1 MINEKKSLQDIP
13 KYKAGKTVQE
23 LQKNSKLP
31 LIKLSSNEN
40 PLGCAINL
48 NDLENLDLNVYPHQ
62 ESSQLVNELENIH
75 NVKSSNIILGNGSD
89 EIFQFC
95 TSSLLNETD
104 EVISSEHT
112 FAMYEINTKICS
124 AKFISVPM
132 KDFSHDLDGLLN
144 AITHNTKIIFIANP
158 NNPTGTYIT
167 PENLEGFIKKVPSN
181 ILIVIDQAY
190 IEYVD
195 ESLQLDDT
203 KLINT
208 YENVLITRTFSK
220 IYGLAGLRLG
230 YGIGSDSL
238 IATLKKVKPPFNV
251 NNIALSAGYLAL
263 KNSDF
268 VARSIE
274 NNKKNMQKIKH
285 CLTLKNIEFI
295 PSNANFICIKTKK
308 PAFDTYSF
316 FLNNN
321 IIVRDCSSFGLPHHI
336 RLTIGNDE
344 QTNKIIK
351 LLEILND

>member
-1 MINEKKSLQDIP
+1 MIKEKKSLRDIP
-13 KYKAGKTVQE
+13 KYKAGKSVQE
-23 LQKNSKLP
+23 LQKEYKRP

-48 NDLENLDLNVYPHQ
+48 NQLENLDLNVYPHQ
-62 ESSQLVNELENIH
+62 ESSQLVKELENIH
-75 NVKSSNIILGNGSD
+75 NVKSSKIILGNGSD

-95 TSSLLNETD
+95 TASLLNESD
-104 EVISSEHT
+104 EVIASEHT

-132 KDFSHDLDGLLN
+132 KEYNHDLEGLLN
-144 AITHNTKIIFIANP
+144 AITRNTKIIFIANP
-158 NNPTGTYIT
+158 NNPTGTYVT
-167 PENLEGFIKKVPSN
+167 PDNLEEFIKNVPKH
-181 ILIVIDQAY
+181 ILVVIDQAY

-230 YGIGSDSL
+230 YGIGSESL

-263 KNSDF
+263 KNTQF
-268 VARSIE
+268 VSKSIE
-274 NNKKNMQKIKH
+274 NNKRNMKKIIN
-285 CLTLKNIEFI
+285 CLTNKNIAFI

-321 IIVRDCSSFGLPHHI
+321 IIVRDCSSFGLPHHV
-336 RLTIGNDE
+336 RVTIGNDE
-344 QTNKIIK
+344 QTNKVIK
-351 LLEILND
+351 LLEIIND